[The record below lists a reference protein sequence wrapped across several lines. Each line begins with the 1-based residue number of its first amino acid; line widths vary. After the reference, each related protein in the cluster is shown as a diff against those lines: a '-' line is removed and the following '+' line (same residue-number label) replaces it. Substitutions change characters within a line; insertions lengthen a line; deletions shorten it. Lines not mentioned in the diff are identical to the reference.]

1 MSIGF
6 KERAVDRIIG
16 SLIGCALFI
25 GISQFIPF
33 VWVGILG
40 GLALGICSTYRYKT
54 IFNCFGALT
63 IAASLFGVPGAV
75 TIRIFENILGVCLGI
90 MYIGVTEILIRKIR
104 EKHGLN
110 H

>member
-1 MSIGF
+1 MTDC
-6 KERAVDRIIG
+6 KG
-16 SLIGCALFI
+16 SLTVEMTLLFL
-25 GISQFIPF
+25 SVFF
-33 VWVGILG
+33 LLVL
-40 GLALGICSTYRYKT
+40 LLRA
-54 IFNCFGALT
+54 
-63 IAASLFGVPGAV
+63 LFGVPGAV

>member
-1 MSIGF
+1 
-6 KERAVDRIIG
+6 
-16 SLIGCALFI
+16 
-25 GISQFIPF
+25 
-33 VWVGILG
+33 
-40 GLALGICSTYRYKT
+40 
-54 IFNCFGALT
+54 
-63 IAASLFGVPGAV
+63 V